1 MAGAHVY
8 GCRMIPARLALAV
21 LLMAAAPPVLAK
33 GDAARGERIARENCA
48 PCHAVGRSGASPNPK
63 APRFRELSRRYPLQ
77 NLEEALAEGIVV
89 GHETAQMPVFRL
101 GVTEIDNLI
110 AWLARIQTRARR

>member
-77 NLEEALAEGIVV
+77 NLEEALA
-89 GHETAQMPVFRL
+89 AQMPVFRL

>member
-33 GDAARGERIARENCA
+33 GDAARGERIAR
-48 PCHAVGRSGASPNPK
+48 VID
-63 APRFRELSRRYPLQ
+63 
-77 NLEEALAEGIVV
+77 EEAKSWSASYDAQPLIDAVWALDRSDDVGGLAKLAV
-89 GHETAQMPVFRL
+89 PV
-101 GVTEIDNLI
+101 
-110 AWLARIQTRARR
+110 